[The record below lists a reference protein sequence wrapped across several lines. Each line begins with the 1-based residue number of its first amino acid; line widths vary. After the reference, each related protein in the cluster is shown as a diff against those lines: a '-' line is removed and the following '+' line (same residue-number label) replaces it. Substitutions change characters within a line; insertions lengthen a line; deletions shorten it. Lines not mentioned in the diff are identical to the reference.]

1 MSLIIFTNLDI
12 LLSQLEEQNYEPII
26 SVIQELKHQDIPL
39 ILITN
44 HTRAEIESLSQK
56 IGLNDSLIVE
66 QGSGI
71 FIPQDNHQ
79 LITSETKKAD
89 NYHLY
94 QLGCTY
100 TEARAALK
108 AVQEEINKILRG
120 FGDLDEENIQPLIG
134 SSLAMARRAKARE
147 FSEYFL
153 TPNRIAIQE
162 LRQVA
167 TEYGF
172 KIIFGDRLSLI
183 MGQGADPQKAVQW
196 LIQNYQATSQDKL
209 VTVGLG
215 QIDESIAEVLDSLAL
230 VDVPQNQEWQ
240 TDFISAWVKSIR
252 QICHDYLH

>member
-26 SVIQELKHQDIPL
+26 SVIQELKHKNIPL

-44 HTRAEIESLSQK
+44 NTRAEIESLSQK

-71 FIPQDNHQ
+71 FISQDNHQ
-79 LITSETKKAD
+79 LITSETTKVD

-134 SSLAMARRAKARE
+134 SSLAMARRAKSRE

-167 TEYGF
+167 SEYGF
-172 KIIFGDRLSLI
+172 KIIFIRS
-183 MGQGADPQKAVQW
+183 
-196 LIQNYQATSQDKL
+196 KL
-209 VTVGLG
+209 
-215 QIDESIAEVLDSLAL
+215 
-230 VDVPQNQEWQ
+230 N
-240 TDFISAWVKSIR
+240 
-252 QICHDYLH
+252 